1 MQRLRLDKKI
11 NKTKGDWKMNEYQIV
26 WKSKCKVA
34 PDAIYSIIKA
44 NNCKDAVS
52 RFKKTRKTFGHLIG
66 VSKMTGRTA

>member
-1 MQRLRLDKKI
+1 
-11 NKTKGDWKMNEYQIV
+11 MNEYQIV